1 MAEQLTLNQ
10 LVLGSSPSRGT
21 NLKVAH
27 QITFMNKRNEPR
39 STKSLIAVSVM
50 ALCSVALPS
59 AVAEVVYDGMSSVS
73 PDKGF
78 NGYIQSKGPF
88 EFGDDLTL
96 AGTARLV
103 NHFVFQYF
111 GDIADN
117 VVTMATLRF
126 YANDVDI
133 PGKLTKAPGSLLWQS
148 DPFLIEKGD
157 HIIDI
162 GVPNIQVGETFTFS
176 IEVPTLSGVG
186 GNQFLLHTSTKPSD
200 VGKSFNDFWVKADTV
215 WSLQRLDGGAQLAD
229 FAVRVSAVPEPSS
242 VALGALGIFTFGCYF
257 ARRNSRKQ

>member
-27 QITFMNKRNEPR
+27 QTTFMNKRIEPR
-39 STKSLIAVSVM
+39 SSQSLIAIVVM
-50 ALCSVALPS
+50 ALSGMALPS
-59 AVAEVVYDGMSSVS
+59 ALGEVVYDGVASVS

-78 NGYIQSKGPF
+78 NGYIQSKGPL

-117 VVTMATLRF
+117 VVAMATLRF

-133 PGKLTKAPGSLLWQS
+133 PGKITKAPGSLLWQS
-148 DPFLIEKGD
+148 DPFLIEKGG
-157 HIIDI
+157 HIVDV
-162 GVPNIQVGETFTFS
+162 GVPNIEVGDTFTFS

-186 GNQFLLHTSTKPSD
+186 GNQFLLHTSTKPAD
-200 VGKSFNDFWVKADTV
+200 VGKSFNDFWVKSDTV
-215 WSLQRLDGGAQLAD
+215 WSLQRLDNGAQLAN
-229 FAVRVSAVPEPSS
+229 FAVRVSAIPEPSS
-242 VALGALGIFTFGCYF
+242 VALGTVGLLTFGIYC
-257 ARRNSRKQ
+257 ARRNTRKP